1 MKNKGKWIV
10 VLGLVMLFTN
20 ACEQAEEKLSQEL
33 NEQVMTLHDHLMP
46 QTEQIVQLKGT
57 LDSLSHGK
65 DSTHVKRL
73 IQSLDKA
80 DQSMMDWMHQFS
92 VDSLEKLEVKAKVIY
107 LGKQLSQLKQVE
119 SITDS
124 SLSAAKKY
132 VQ

>member
-1 MKNKGKWIV
+1 M
-10 VLGLVMLFTN
+10 
-20 ACEQAEEKLSQEL
+20 S
-33 NEQVMTLHDHLMP
+33 LHDKLMP

-57 LDSLSHGK
+57 LDSLSYGK

-92 VDSLEKLEVKAKVIY
+92 VDSLEKLDVKAKMIY
-107 LGKQLSQLKQVE
+107 LGKQLGQLKHVE
-119 SITDS
+119 AITDS

>member
-1 MKNKGKWIV
+1 MKNKGV
-10 VLGLVMLFTN
+10 LLGLFFLGLIFTQG
-20 ACEQAEEKLSQEL
+20 CSPAEEKLSQEL
-33 NEQVMTLHDHLMP
+33 NEQVMSLHDKLMP

-92 VDSLEKLEVKAKVIY
+92 VDSLEKLDVKAKVIY
-107 LGKQLSQLKQVE
+107 LGKQLGQLKHVE
-119 SITDS
+119 AITDS

>member
-1 MKNKGKWIV
+1 MKNKHISITA
-10 VLGLVMLFTN
+10 LGIFLVC
-20 ACEQAEEKLSQEL
+20 ACSPAEEKLSQEL
-33 NEQVMTLHDHLMP
+33 NEQVMSLHDKLMP

-92 VDSLEKLEVKAKVIY
+92 VDSLEKLDVKAKMLY
-107 LGKQLSQLKQVE
+107 LSKQLGQLKHVE
-119 SITDS
+119 AITDS

>member
-1 MKNKGKWIV
+1 MSG
-10 VLGLVMLFTN
+10 
-20 ACEQAEEKLSQEL
+20 CEQAEEKLSQEL
-33 NEQVMTLHDHLMP
+33 NEQVMSLHDKLMP

-57 LDSLSHGK
+57 LDSFSHGK
-65 DSTHVKRL
+65 DSTHVNRL
-73 IQSLDKA
+73 IQSLDQA

-92 VDSLEKLEVKAKVIY
+92 VDSLEKLDVKAKVIY
-107 LGKQLSQLKQVE
+107 LGKQLNQLKQVE

>member
-1 MKNKGKWIV
+1 MKNKGIV
-10 VLGLVMLFTN
+10 ISVLGLGLLFTN

-107 LGKQLSQLKQVE
+107 LGKQLSKLKQVE

>member
-1 MKNKGKWIV
+1 MKNKGI
-10 VLGLVMLFTN
+10 LIASICLFLMSG
-20 ACEQAEEKLSQEL
+20 CEQAEEKLSQEL
-33 NEQVMTLHDHLMP
+33 NEQVMSLHDKLMP

-57 LDSLSHGK
+57 LDSFSHGK
-65 DSTHVKRL
+65 DSTHVNRL
-73 IQSLDKA
+73 IQSLDQA

-92 VDSLEKLEVKAKVIY
+92 VDSLEKLDVKAKVIY
-107 LGKQLSQLKQVE
+107 LGKQLNQLKQVE